1 MKVKDYPLGAG
12 VLGIILIVG
21 GFDMLLEGLS
31 LLVRYEESAGAPLP
45 WRFDAWVV
53 FPILLVALLYALG
66 LRRPQHSFAQPSRA
80 WRHVAFF
87 AGLAVLYLVL
97 QSPFDAIADRLFL
110 AHQLQHMMLSMA
122 VPMLVVLSAPQPSL
136 LRGLPEVV
144 RRKLSGPLF
153 GSRFFRL
160 LSLFAHPAV
169 ATPLYIGANYFWM
182 VPHFHDLAL
191 RHERIHDLL
200 HGSLLLTGLLFFW
213 RLLDPRPYPVGPSL
227 GTRLFMFWLA
237 AIADILLG
245 SFLAFKGVVLY
256 HAYGP
261 SPHLFG
267 IAALDDERY
276 GGLTMW
282 IPGAGMLAVATMLT
296 IRNFALEEERRER
309 RRPAAVTNAADFLA
323 ARRAANRKM
332 ALGLLGFALIVLLM
346 TVTTVLVYHF
356 ASEHRLPALLGSQV
370 AGR

>member
-21 GFDMLLEGLS
+21 GFDMLLEALS
-31 LLVRYEESAGAPLP
+31 LVVRYEQSAGTALP
-45 WRFDAWVV
+45 WQFDAWVV
-53 FPILLVALLYALG
+53 FPILLVALIYALG
-66 LRRPQHSFAQPSRA
+66 LRQPQKPFAEPSRA
-80 WRHVAFF
+80 WRHAAFF
-87 AGLAVLYLVL
+87 SGLAVLYLVL
-97 QSPFDAIADRLFL
+97 QSPFDAIADSLFL
-110 AHQLQHMMLSMA
+110 AHQLQHMTLSMV
-122 VPMLVVLSAPQPSL
+122 VPMLIVLSAPQPSL
-136 LRGLPEVV
+136 LRGLPEAV
-144 RRKLSGPLF
+144 RRKISGPFF

-169 ATPLYIGANYFWM
+169 ATALYIGANYFWM

-191 RHERIHDLL
+191 SDERIHDLL
-200 HGSLLLTGLLFFW
+200 HASLLLTGLLFFW
-213 RLLDPRPYPVGPSL
+213 RILDPRPYPVGPSL

-245 SFLAFKGVVLY
+245 SFLAFKGVPLY
-256 HAYGP
+256 PAYGP

-296 IRNFALEEERRER
+296 IRNFAMQEERRER
-309 RRPAAVTNAADFLA
+309 RRPPGGVRAADLFA

-332 ALGLLGFALIVLLM
+332 ALGLLGFAAIVLLI

-356 ASEHRLPALLGSQV
+356 ASGHRLLALLGS
-370 AGR
+370 